1 MIFQY
6 QNNNLLAQRQHK
18 HPNDKKSD
26 IVKLLNTY
34 TSVDTEMCCP
44 KGKCGCQYFILL
56 TLKKKNSWTQW
67 SWIFLIKINP
77 GLLFLLKVR
86 PCVFISNFHHSPPPP
101 PKGYKIVSLI
111 IN

>member
-1 MIFQY
+1 MTLKNVTCVWLILMIPFEVCVRM
-6 QNNNLLAQRQHK
+6 LLF
-18 HPNDKKSD
+18 SV
-26 IVKLLNTY
+26 IC

-56 TLKKKNSWTQW
+56 TLKKK
-67 SWIFLIKINP
+67 KIMETGVLDFFNNKTNP

-86 PCVFISNFHHSPPPP
+86 SCVFISNFHHSPPSP
-101 PKGYKIVSLI
+101 PKGYNIVSLI